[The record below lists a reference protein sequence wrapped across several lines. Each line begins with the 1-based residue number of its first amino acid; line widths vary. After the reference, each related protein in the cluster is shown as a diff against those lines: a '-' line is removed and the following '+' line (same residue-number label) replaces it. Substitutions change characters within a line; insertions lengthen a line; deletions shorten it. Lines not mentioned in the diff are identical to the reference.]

1 MTEVIRL
8 NQVSLWRRTQEEF
21 SYDLKKTVLSF
32 LEGKYRKP
40 ARKLVLDRIDLNVE
54 SGEKVG
60 IIGANGSGKSTLL
73 KVISGILKPT
83 TGQVRVRGQ
92 IAPLIELGAGFDPD
106 ISVMDNIIL
115 YGVLLGFSREE
126 MKQRATSILDFAELE
141 EYARIPVKA
150 LSSGMVARLGF
161 AIATDIQPDILIL
174 DEVLSVGDE
183 SFKNKCKQRME
194 KFWDANATI
203 LIVSHD
209 LQFVRKSCQRVI
221 WLDQGQVKCSGESDE
236 IVQLYL
242 EAVTPGFASVIPTIA
257 TPEPEPI
264 VAIESTI
271 PTPEPEPIVAI
282 ESAISTSAP
291 VGVIEPTSSMPEPV
305 AAIESAILELE
316 SEPANGKVKSLPTL
330 TPIPRVLTTFPC
342 SGTHWF
348 KNIITQVMG
357 QVALERRLQDPSE
370 LMVAMHSEASQR
382 LLYDHFDFDI
392 HGSIL
397 TPGNYPDLRMILL
410 YRNPLD
416 ALIANFYIRASGGTL
431 PDNTLSP
438 QQNLKLFIRGYW
450 SDKQLPDSIRSA
462 MPFSMSLRDF
472 VRRCLV
478 DWYKS
483 GHCLPIRYEDL
494 VANPEKQLTILRLVM
509 DYLDVQSSPETVAE
523 AINRN
528 RFDML
533 SACYYHNLESSSI
546 SYWIDSLE
554 KWRQVFDSEDLA
566 VLNNQIG
573 DYLEFLGYP
582 LSP

>member
-8 NQVSLWRRTQEEF
+8 DQVSLWRRTQEEF

-40 ARKLVLDRIDLNVE
+40 ARKLVLDRIDIKVE

-83 TGQVRVRGQ
+83 AGQVRVRGQ

-221 WLDQGQVKCSGESDE
+221 WLDQGQVKFSGQSDE
-236 IVQLYL
+236 VVQLYL
-242 EAVTPGFASVIPTIA
+242 DSVTPRLAAV
-257 TPEPEPI
+257 
-264 VAIESTI
+264 I
-271 PTPEPEPIVAI
+271 PTPEPEHVGVVEPLIPTP
-282 ESAISTSAP
+282 EH
-291 VGVIEPTSSMPEPV
+291 VGVIEPPIPTPEPV
-305 AAIESAILELE
+305 AAIESVILELE
-316 SEPANGKVKSLPTL
+316 SEPPNDEVKALPTF
-330 TPIPRVLTTFPC
+330 TPIPRVLTAFPC

-397 TPGNYPDLRMILL
+397 TPANYPDLRMILL

-450 SDKQLPDSIRSA
+450 SDKQLPDSIRTA

-478 DWYKS
+478 DWCKS
-483 GHCLPIRYEDL
+483 GYCLPIRYEDL
-494 VANPEKQLTILRLVM
+494 VANPQKQVTILRLVM
-509 DYLDVQSSPETVAE
+509 DYLGVQHSPETVEA

-533 SACYYHNLESSSI
+533 SSCYYHSPENSSL

-566 VLNNQIG
+566 VVNNQIG

>member
-1 MTEVIRL
+1 
-8 NQVSLWRRTQEEF
+8 
-21 SYDLKKTVLSF
+21 
-32 LEGKYRKP
+32 
-40 ARKLVLDRIDLNVE
+40 
-54 SGEKVG
+54 
-60 IIGANGSGKSTLL
+60 
-73 KVISGILKPT
+73 
-83 TGQVRVRGQ
+83 
-92 IAPLIELGAGFDPD
+92 LGAGFDPD

-209 LQFVRKSCQRVI
+209 LQFVRRSCQRVI
-221 WLDQGQVKCSGESDE
+221 WLDQGQVKFSGQSDD

-242 EAVTPGFASVIPTIA
+242 EAVTPGLKTV
-257 TPEPEPI
+257 
-264 VAIESTI
+264 I
-271 PTPEPEPIVAI
+271 PTPEPEPVATI
-282 ESAISTSAP
+282 KA
-291 VGVIEPTSSMPEPV
+291 VIPTPEPEPV
-305 AAIESAILELE
+305 AAIESVISTPEPESVGVIEPPIPTPEPVAAIESVILELE
-316 SEPANGKVKSLPTL
+316 SEYPNGKVKALPTL
-330 TPIPRVLTTFPC
+330 SPIPRVLTAFPC

-370 LMVAMHSEASQR
+370 LMMAMHSEASQR

-397 TPGNYPDLRMILL
+397 TPANYPDLRMVLL

-450 SDKQLPDSIRSA
+450 SDKQLPDSIRTA

-483 GHCLPIRYEDL
+483 GYCLPIRYEDL
-494 VANPEKQLTILRLVM
+494 VANPQKQMTILRLVM
-509 DYLDVQSSPETVAE
+509 DYLNVQHSPETVEE
-523 AINRN
+523 AINGN

-533 SACYYHNLESSSI
+533 SACYYHSPENSSL

-566 VLNNQIG
+566 VVNNQIG